1 MSQGKNPDRRRRIEI
16 GDASHAKSFDHSVQS
31 WILAPDTLRPAP
43 DPLIGYHN
51 VTEVVVGAQY
61 PERDSNL
68 DV

>member
-1 MSQGKNPDRRRRIEI
+1 MLRMHSHLIILSSHGYWHRTLFVRR
-16 GDASHAKSFDHSVQS
+16 
-31 WILAPDTLRPAP
+31 P